1 MLKKG
6 AKMQYLSVLA
16 GGAMGAL
23 LRYLSTQGISGL
35 IKTPFPAGTLLVN
48 MIGSLVIGFLFGVF
62 ETRAV
67 PAGLRLFLIT
77 GFLGGYTT
85 FSSYSL
91 ETVRLFL
98 AGNISAAFI
107 NLALN
112 NLLCL
117 GFTFLGLGLSQKLVA
132 HV

>member
-1 MLKKG
+1 
-6 AKMQYLSVLA
+6 MQYLSVLA